1 MIRNMIMEMPG
12 KLDHASVVAYQVG
25 SEWPVTTERE
35 TDEKTIFEESPI
47 NNLKIEDLE
56 IKEENREENTF
67 NNFINPNKQSV
78 AVQCSWRPPTAAFSR
93 SSKHSQQH
101 TQTQQTLNTN
111 TTTQTKTFN
120 TINISN
126 NIINNQ
132 HKHQNIKEKRCL
144 ADLSPSK
151 IVPVKTFEEKDVLIG
166 LKTKKNVERNVEK
179 NFEKNREINT
189 NKSPYEELPRF
200 GEGDEEE
207 NSQSENYENKEI
219 LNGDKGRK
227 SKRRHGRGSLA
238 RHTLGVDVSWLKRL
252 VTNKH
257 GISAEENN
265 SNKHENNKE
274 EKNKEDKN
282 KQQNN
287 KQDNKQEKNIKH
299 ENNKQNKHENI
310 KHENNKHENNT
321 QQNKH
326 ENNTPEYNPNNNN
339 KHLNNI
345 KTQQQHKHSPP
356 TLNRS
361 NKKHEEGETTRFSS
375 TSSSSSTNS
384 QKQQKHNP
392 RLDSFDLINK
402 NLKKGTS
409 TISSLRKIKA
419 AFASRPSSERRQ
431 IITNKNNNFILN
443 QQQPNTTNSLIVSV
457 DLGGNLQQ
465 QSLQHQR
472 C

>member
-1 MIRNMIMEMPG
+1 M
-12 KLDHASVVAYQVG
+12 
-25 SEWPVTTERE
+25 
-35 TDEKTIFEESPI
+35 
-47 NNLKIEDLE
+47 
-56 IKEENREENTF
+56 
-67 NNFINPNKQSV
+67 
-78 AVQCSWRPPTAAFSR
+78 
-93 SSKHSQQH
+93 
-101 TQTQQTLNTN
+101 
-111 TTTQTKTFN
+111 
-120 TINISN
+120 
-126 NIINNQ
+126 
-132 HKHQNIKEKRCL
+132 
-144 ADLSPSK
+144 
-151 IVPVKTFEEKDVLIG
+151 
-166 LKTKKNVERNVEK
+166 
-179 NFEKNREINT
+179 
-189 NKSPYEELPRF
+189 
-200 GEGDEEE
+200 
-207 NSQSENYENKEI
+207 
-219 LNGDKGRK
+219 
-227 SKRRHGRGSLA
+227 A

-257 GISAEENN
+257 AISTEENN
-265 SNKHENNKE
+265 NKHENN
-274 EKNKEDKN
+274 N
-282 KQQNN
+282 KQNTQEN
-287 KQDNKQEKNIKH
+287 NKQEKNIKQ
-299 ENNKQNKHENI
+299 NNN

-321 QQNKH
+321 Q
-326 ENNTPEYNPNNNN
+326 ENNPNNNQ
-339 KHLNNI
+339 HLNNI

-443 QQQPNTTNSLIVSV
+443 KQPLNTTNSLIVSV